1 MAFETTELEN
11 LWYVRHAGEYTV
23 GDTCGETL

>member
-11 LWYVRHAGEYTV
+11 LWYVQHAGEYTV
-23 GDTCGETL
+23 GDPCGETL